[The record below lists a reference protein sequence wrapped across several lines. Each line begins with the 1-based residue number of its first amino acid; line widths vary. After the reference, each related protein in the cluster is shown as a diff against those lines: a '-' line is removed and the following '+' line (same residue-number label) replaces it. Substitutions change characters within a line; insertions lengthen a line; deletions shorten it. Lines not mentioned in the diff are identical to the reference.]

1 MGMKVIST
9 PLLRRFGYRRVLVV
23 NTVLIGATILLY
35 AAVGPLTPLAAIV
48 GIGLALGL
56 FNSLQFSSMNS
67 MAYAD
72 IGDADTPM
80 ASTIASTLQQ
90 MSFSFGLACGS
101 LVTGYYL
108 ADVAQSNATAVTSAL
123 HHAFLTLAGL
133 TLASSAAFWALR
145 ANDGES
151 VSKGAVP
158 VAS

>member
-1 MGMKVIST
+1 
-9 PLLRRFGYRRVLVV
+9 VV
-23 NTVLIGATILLY
+23 NTVLVACTMASFTVIGP
-35 AAVGPLTPLAAIV
+35 GTPWYAIV
-48 GIGLALGL
+48 PIGLMMGL

-72 IGDADTPM
+72 IEEGDAAM